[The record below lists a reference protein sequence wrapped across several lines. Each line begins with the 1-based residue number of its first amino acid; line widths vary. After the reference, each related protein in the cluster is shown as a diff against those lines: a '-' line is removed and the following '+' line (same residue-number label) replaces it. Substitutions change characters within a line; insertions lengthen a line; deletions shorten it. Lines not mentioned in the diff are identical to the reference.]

1 MCDQHCECVCESAL
15 PSLPP
20 DFEAMDNL
28 FQPTSFPLFG
38 PRVDCDKLERIE
50 RNAHLARRVL
60 KAADDISNSD
70 PHPGKIATILQDLAR
85 EFEKETT
92 RGDLNQLAGTDP
104 ESIAKRQERCDEAR
118 RQWYLTREEHIKQ
131 NEQKW
136 EETLSRA
143 KIEATGRGLFQ
154 ALKPD
159 DEDPTSWMSPEGRK
173 LFQSSSARAACEVP
187 VPSEESESGPPCQQF
202 AIASGEPSVECH
214 WWEPRGTV
222 SDH

>member
-1 MCDQHCECVCESAL
+1 
-15 PSLPP
+15 
-20 DFEAMDNL
+20 MDNL

-60 KAADDISNSD
+60 KAADGISNSD
-70 PHPGKIATILQDLAR
+70 PHPGKMATILLDLAG

-118 RQWYLTREEHIKQ
+118 RQWYLTREERIKQ

-159 DEDPTSWMSPEGRK
+159 DEDPTSWMSPEARRAH
-173 LFQSSSARAACEVP
+173 QSFIARAACEVP
-187 VPSEESESGPPCQQF
+187 VPSEESESDQQH
-202 AIASGEPSVECH
+202 ATGSGLQKQQPVDVVATASGEPSD
-214 WWEPRGTV
+214 TV
-222 SDH
+222 SGCRGNGLWPAQWGSQHD